1 MIKFILGVQ
10 GFSDCCKRPF
20 HINAKQQQALRAEQT
35 IACPFCKKPI
45 ALIDEHERQRFA
57 NFGNPCLYITIV
69 PRIILVIIAISLLIG
84 ALTGYL
90 KSLPASLF
98 FTIVVIGIIAAVGGN
113 AYAQHISN
121 KKMRL
126 KLHRIKNQ

>member
-1 MIKFILGVQ
+1 MIKFILGAQ
-10 GFSDCCKRPF
+10 GSSDCCKRAF
-20 HINAKQQQALRAEQT
+20 HLNAKQQQALRAGQSIT
-35 IACPFCKKPI
+35 CPFCKKPI
-45 ALIDEHERQRFA
+45 ALTDQNERQRFA

-69 PRIILVIIAISLLIG
+69 PRVILVIIAISLLIG

-90 KSLPASLF
+90 KSLPTGLF
-98 FTIVVIGIIAAVGGN
+98 FSIVIIGIIAAVGGN

-126 KLHRIKNQ
+126 KLHRINN